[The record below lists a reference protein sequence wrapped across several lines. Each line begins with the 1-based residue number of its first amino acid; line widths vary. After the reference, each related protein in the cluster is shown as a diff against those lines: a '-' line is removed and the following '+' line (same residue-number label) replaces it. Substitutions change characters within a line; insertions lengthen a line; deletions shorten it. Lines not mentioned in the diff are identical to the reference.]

1 MRGHDLLDGVVS
13 VLTSK
18 VCDLLRK
25 ERERDIHKYAEH
37 AKQMQ
42 NELASYQ
49 HSVASV
55 DDILKRHNGYI
66 TAPQYLW
73 VQEQLKEF
81 LATHQSQTS
90 QDIEASDS
98 PE

>member
-55 DDILKRHNGYI
+55 DDALKHHNGYV
-66 TAPQYLW
+66 TTPQYLW
-73 VQEQLKEF
+73 VQDQLKRF
-81 LATHQSQTS
+81 LEQHTPKPQEVTPATS
-90 QDIEASDS
+90 EA
-98 PE
+98 E